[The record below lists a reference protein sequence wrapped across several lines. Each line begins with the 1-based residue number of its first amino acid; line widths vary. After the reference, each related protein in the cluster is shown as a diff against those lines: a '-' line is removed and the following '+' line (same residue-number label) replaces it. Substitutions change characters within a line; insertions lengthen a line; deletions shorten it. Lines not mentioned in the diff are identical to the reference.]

1 MVEPLARISAVA
13 AARGDPGA
21 CGRGRAAD
29 LGVVSSPTSIE
40 IAELEQGYQ
49 AAYEQWLA
57 DKHASGEG
65 SGEPETFRDGWL
77 VGIAT
82 AKAHEA
88 A

>member
-1 MVEPLARISAVA
+1 M
-13 AARGDPGA
+13 
-21 CGRGRAAD
+21 
-29 LGVVSSPTSIE
+29 E
-40 IAELEQGYQ
+40 IAELEQGSQ

-57 DKHASGEG
+57 DKHASGAG

-77 VGIAT
+77 AGIAT